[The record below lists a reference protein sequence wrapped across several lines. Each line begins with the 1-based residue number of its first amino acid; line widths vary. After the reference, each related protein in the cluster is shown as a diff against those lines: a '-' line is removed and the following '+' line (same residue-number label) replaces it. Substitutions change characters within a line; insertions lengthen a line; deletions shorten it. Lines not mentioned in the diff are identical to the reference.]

1 MVMSFSL
8 THFNGRVASG
18 ADLAPLAFTGY
29 AHFTAMQVRDGA
41 VRGLDLHL
49 SRLKT
54 ASMQMFG
61 KHLPDSHVRNHLR
74 SAISAAPSDA
84 SVTCFVGSRP
94 GEFMPAGSGTAL
106 DVLIKVSDPAEP
118 PAGPLSLDVVS
129 HERHL
134 PRIKHVGEVA
144 KTFYLRRANAQG
156 FDDAAFENSS
166 GRLSEA
172 TIWNLAFW
180 DGDSVIWPEADIL
193 SGVTI
198 QILVRQLEARGVDQ
212 KTRPVRQADLTEGMS
227 AVVMNSWTPGIA
239 LTRLGGRQ
247 LRIDA
252 TFTRLLRGAYAAE
265 PLVAP

>member
-1 MVMSFSL
+1 MSFSL
-8 THFNGRVASG
+8 TLFNGRVASG

-54 ASMQMFG
+54 ASTQMFG
-61 KHLPDSHVRNHLR
+61 KHLPDAHIRNYLR
-74 SAISAAPSDA
+74 GALDAAPSDA
-84 SVTCFVGSRP
+84 SVTCFVVSRP
-94 GEFMPAGSGTAL
+94 GEFMPVGPGTDL
-106 DVLIKVSDPAEP
+106 DVLIKVSDPAVP
-118 PAGPLSLDVVS
+118 PVGPLSIDVVS

-134 PRIKHVGEVA
+134 PHIKHVGEVA
-144 KTFYLRRANAQG
+144 KTFYLRRAIAQG
-156 FDDAAFENSS
+156 FDDAAFENNS

-193 SGVTI
+193 SGVTM
-198 QILVRQLEARGVDQ
+198 QILVRQLEARGVHQ
-212 KTRPVRQADLTEGMS
+212 NTRPVRRADLTEGLS

-239 LTRLGGRQ
+239 VTRLGERQ
-247 LRIDA
+247 LQTDA
-252 TFTRLLRGAYAAE
+252 TFTRLLQDAYVAE